1 MFQICAKQASRAE
14 VSKQHWEEGETGHTR
29 KLRFREVKELPSA
42 TKLVSA
48 GDRNHT
54 RPSLPTTESLMWPTI
69 PLGADIQV

>member
-1 MFQICAKQASRAE
+1 MLKFQNNTERK
-14 VSKQHWEEGETGHTR
+14 GETGHTR

-54 RPSLPTTESLMWPTI
+54 RPSLPTTESLM
-69 PLGADIQV
+69 